1 MLTRR
6 HACCSL
12 SVLALISPSMMPANA
27 EECAVATPTRQ
38 AALSPDDA
46 LQSLM
51 DGNERFVGKR
61 MRNCNLLA
69 QVRATALGQA
79 PIAAIVGCIDSRVPP
94 ELIFDQRI
102 GDIFTARIAGNFIE
116 PNILGSLEFA
126 TKLSGAKLVVVLGHS
141 ECGAIKGAIDKVQM
155 GNLTSML
162 DHIRPAVDEVRDVP
176 GEKSSSNK
184 ALVQAV
190 ADANVKVG
198 LRRLIA
204 ESEVL
209 KELVDSKELRIVGA
223 MHDLATGRVTFN
235 I

>member
-1 MLTRR
+1 
-6 HACCSL
+6 
-12 SVLALISPSMMPANA
+12 
-27 EECAVATPTRQ
+27 
-38 AALSPDDA
+38 
-46 LQSLM
+46 M

-141 ECGAIKGAIDKVQM
+141 ECGAIKGAIDNVQM

-176 GEKSSSNK
+176 GEKSSRNK

-209 KELVDSKELRIVGA
+209 KELVDTKELRIVGA

-235 I
+235 T